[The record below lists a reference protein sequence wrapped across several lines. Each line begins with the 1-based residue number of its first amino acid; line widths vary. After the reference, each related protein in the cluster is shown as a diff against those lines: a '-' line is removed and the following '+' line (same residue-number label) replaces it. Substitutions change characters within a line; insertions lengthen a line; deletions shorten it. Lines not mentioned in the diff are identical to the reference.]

1 MLDDVVQRLL
11 GDPKQRDR
19 RSRGKTR
26 FGLLAVDR
34 DGEPAAVGQPPSV
47 LAEGRQ
53 QPELIEAGRAQLEH
67 HVAQPLRGLLKQR
80 LGVIEPLRECRL
92 QRFGEQAA
100 QNRQVQADRA
110 DVLGDRVVQLSREGI
125 ALGLLDLE
133 YLTREAL
140 QTLEL
145 AVQGLLGGL
154 ALADVDA
161 DADQIVLPSV
171 VQALSGEQVGNGAA
185 GFGHK
190 RRLDGVLPVREHALD
205 PRLQQLLVP
214 GVEEIERVHVL
225 DLLCAVAAHLRE
237 VAVPAA
243 EPSRTVVKI
252 DNPGH
257 ALHDRVGEALLAAQR
272 LHGLYLFGD
281 VAEAADVVRDALC
294 GVAYRRDAQP
304 ADDLPAVVP
313 TIDDVARPAA
323 ERVQLA
329 PHGPKILLAVPA
341 GGEQRRVA
349 PHDILPAV
357 AEEPLERIVDDLD
370 AVVRIRHHD
379 RGNAVFERALQDRE
393 LAVLQRA
400 FENSVAA
407 VMVTDA
413 DNRIEVVNDAFERLF
428 GYRREDV
435 VGRDPALLASG
446 RHGEEYFRAMWSE
459 LHALGRWSGDIV
471 NRGHDGRQ
479 IVCWLS
485 IAAVRDAAQRVTHYI
500 GSFRDITE
508 QIQSMEALRR
518 EQRFANAIMES
529 MPGIVYFYDRAGRFR
544 RWNRNFA
551 QVSGYSAEQI
561 EHMHPLDFFDA
572 GHKQLLQ
579 ARIESVFTNG
589 QDSVEA
595 PLMTKSGRAVPYLF
609 TGQRLHYAGEDYL
622 IGVGIDI
629 SKRKAAEQALDR
641 QLERLQS
648 LSRQVLEIQETE
660 RNALARE
667 LHDSVAQDIGAVG
680 LNLTILRRL
689 LPEPLEAAL
698 AQRLDDSQA
707 LLEQA
712 AQRLRNVML
721 ELRPPGL
728 DEFGLLAALGEHA
741 RRLAHRSGFAVTI
754 DGEEPEPRFA
764 PATAIALFRIAQEA
778 LNNIVKHAR
787 ATQVLIRLSA
797 AGDRMLLE
805 VSDDGIGFDPAA
817 RAGRITCGM
826 GMLTMAE
833 RAESIGGCCTVE
845 ATPGG
850 GTRVTA
856 SAPRPALPGSD

>member
-1 MLDDVVQRLL
+1 MVRASSEDALYRSVCEALTTATPFALASISVADPPPERTIRVVAAAGKALGYIDGLSVTWGEGPLGDGPAGRAWRSGQIQFNDDLHTDMRFNPWRERARAHGLRSSFVLPVALPGGAVAVLLSVYSERKAAVDEEQLMHFKLL
-11 GDPKQRDR
+11 GDDLGVCIEVL
-19 RSRGKTR
+19 RSR
-26 FGLLAVDR
+26 
-34 DGEPAAVGQPPSV
+34 AALQ
-47 LAEGRQ
+47 A
-53 QPELIEAGRAQLEH
+53 ALEH
-67 HVAQPLRGLLKQR
+67 
-80 LGVIEPLRECRL
+80 RER
-92 QRFGEQAA
+92 
-100 QNRQVQADRA
+100 
-110 DVLGDRVVQLSREGI
+110 
-125 ALGLLDLE
+125 
-133 YLTREAL
+133 
-140 QTLEL
+140 
-145 AVQGLLGGL
+145 
-154 ALADVDA
+154 
-161 DADQIVLPSV
+161 
-171 VQALSGEQVGNGAA
+171 
-185 GFGHK
+185 
-190 RRLDGVLPVREHALD
+190 
-205 PRLQQLLVP
+205 
-214 GVEEIERVHVL
+214 
-225 DLLCAVAAHLRE
+225 
-237 VAVPAA
+237 
-243 EPSRTVVKI
+243 
-252 DNPGH
+252 
-257 ALHDRVGEALLAAQR
+257 
-272 LHGLYLFGD
+272 
-281 VAEAADVVRDALC
+281 
-294 GVAYRRDAQP
+294 
-304 ADDLPAVVP
+304 
-313 TIDDVARPAA
+313 
-323 ERVQLA
+323 
-329 PHGPKILLAVPA
+329 
-341 GGEQRRVA
+341 
-349 PHDILPAV
+349 
-357 AEEPLERIVDDLD
+357 
-370 AVVRIRHHD
+370 
-379 RGNAVFERALQDRE
+379 QDRE

-805 VSDDGIGFDPAA
+805 VSDDGVGFDPAA